1 MAACHSLT
9 RTLTLTLT
17 VTLTLNLTLTLTL
30 TLTLPF
36 RVLQPMVYMKSMLHS
51 RIAQT
56 SINCGHSTPWI
67 AKAHILEDYWI
78 LEDTFEGLFELCIL
92 QLPRDRNVM
101 GNKRKQENICR
112 FLNHHHGSIE
122 RRKHLRSCKLVTVG
136 QHLLSLL
143 I

>member
-1 MAACHSLT
+1 MASCPYH
-9 RTLTLTLT
+9 
-17 VTLTLNLTLTLTL
+17 
-30 TLTLPF
+30 
-36 RVLQPMVYMKSMLHS
+36 
-51 RIAQT
+51 IAQT
-56 SINCGHSTPWI
+56 SINCGHSTGWI

-78 LEDTFEGLFELCIL
+78 LEDTFGGFFGLCIL
-92 QLPRDRNVM
+92 QLPQDAIVV
-101 GNKRKQENICR
+101 GNKGKQENICR